1 MIGVVRLLV
10 DRECLL
16 VERDRA
22 GVVAEHVVHHPDINQ
37 GVAFAAPVTEGN
49 TDVARTLELGETAS
63 EITHLHQCDAPLR
76 AGHRF
81 AALLPDRF
89 VDADRGRT
97 VLCRIGQ
104 R

>member
-1 MIGVVRLLV
+1 MMRPLLALVVVVVSRLL
-10 DRECLL
+10 L
-16 VERDRA
+16 
-22 GVVAEHVVHHPDINQ
+22 
-37 GVAFAAPVTEGN
+37 AA
-49 TDVARTLELGETAS
+49 LGS
-63 EITHLHQCDAPLR
+63 LC
-76 AGHRF
+76 F